1 MAGYL
6 IQNRTKCVLSTSG
19 AIALASARGL
29 TSWRVTLHFQ
39 QVDAREPAYDDLT
52 HIKVVVF
59 TGQTVTTVTVLKE
72 RIDEHCLA
80 GNPKVW
86 AEHSL
91 TMAKNW
97 ATKIALSEAFRFPLE
112 SQYGAEW
119 PEIAEQ
125 VVDEIFSDEPRA

>member
-1 MAGYL
+1 MASYL
-6 IQNRTKCVLSTSG
+6 VNDRARCVLSLDG
-19 AIALASARGL
+19 ALALAKARGL
-29 TSWRVTLHFQ
+29 TSLRVTAHFQ
-39 QVDAREPAYDDLT
+39 QVVEASEPAYDDLS

-72 RIDEHCLA
+72 RIDEHRLA

-86 AEHSL
+86 AEHPL

-97 ATKIALSEAFRFPLE
+97 ATKIALGEVFHFPLE

-125 VVDEIFSDEPRA
+125 VVDEIFSDP